1 MDNMNKKLIWLA
13 ASILTLSLAACG
25 GEDGGSS
32 DTGATGDT
40 SSGSNANATFTKSN
54 SKSIAGAVLYA
65 SQQDTNSL
73 PTTPGGG
80 SAKPFSMPDVSSFD
94 TIGVISTKTGTA
106 SVSECPGGGT
116 FSIEFLGDGNTSG
129 TPQEGDGIKL
139 IYANCSFDA
148 DSEVIDGFVQ
158 FKYIKV
164 EGVPYDNSADWLLSM
179 EYSYDFS
186 VTATDG
192 SVESQAGSFVWTAS
206 YDKSTGEVSYSYSNL
221 SYTAPDGGTIVW
233 QEDYSYESTV
243 SGNGD
248 IEFAIN
254 GSAEYEGISGTI
266 TIETTE
272 AFVLTDDGRFLAGEM
287 LITNSSDGSSIR
299 IRADGNGDLLIEV
312 DSDGDGNYDVS
323 ITVSYQGL
331 FSES

>member
-1 MDNMNKKLIWLA
+1 MNKKLVWLA
-13 ASILTLSLAACG
+13 ASVLTLSLAACG
-25 GEDGGSS
+25 GDDGGGG
-32 DTGATGDT
+32 DDT
-40 SSGSNANATFTKSN
+40 SGGSNANATFTKSN
-54 SKSIAGAVLYA
+54 SQSIAGAVLYA
-65 SQQDTNSL
+65 SQQDKSSL
-73 PTTPGGG
+73 PTGPGGG
-80 SAKPFSMPDVSSFD
+80 SSKPFSMPDVTSFE

-106 SVSECPGGGT
+106 SVVECPDGGT
-116 FSIEFLGDGNTSG
+116 FSIEPLGDGNTSG

-139 IYANCSFDA
+139 TYENCRFEAGA
-148 DSEVIDGFVQ
+148 DVIDGYVQ
-158 FKYIKV
+158 FEYLKV
-164 EGVPYDNSADWLLSM
+164 EGVPYDTSADWLISM

-206 YDKSTGEVSYSYSNL
+206 YDKSSDEISYSYSNL

-233 QEDYSYESTV
+233 QEDYSYDSTV

-248 IEFAIN
+248 IEFSIN

-287 LITNSSDGSSIR
+287 LITNSIDGSSIR
-299 IRADGNGDLLIEV
+299 ISADGNGDLLIEV

-323 ITVSYQGL
+323 ITVSYQSL
-331 FSES
+331 FSDG